1 MKEAI
6 HRDEVREAIRTHQE
20 TIDTPFREEAV
31 FLYAL
36 AQEMDRRFFNGLYY
50 PDGKKVPAPFIA
62 FDDLRNK
69 NTLAQYD
76 LYPDEYGIIG
86 KITFNT
92 TWYEDRDGI
101 QAWTRGRYSLGET
114 LLHEYVH
121 LWQQIG
127 RGKDPYTYEKHRKDT
142 HNKEFIAKAEELGI
156 HPMPVKGVHTRIAT
170 AGSPIDI
177 LLTEMGIAR
186 PAGAEN
192 KPDEDKSAW
201 ADWLIVIRGGEKK
214 KGRSTL
220 HK

>member
-1 MKEAI
+1 
-6 HRDEVREAIRTHQE
+6 
-20 TIDTPFREEAV
+20 
-31 FLYAL
+31 
-36 AQEMDRRFFNGLYY
+36 
-50 PDGKKVPAPFIA
+50 
-62 FDDLRNK
+62 
-69 NTLAQYD
+69 
-76 LYPDEYGIIG
+76 
-86 KITFNT
+86 
-92 TWYEDRDGI
+92 
-101 QAWTRGRYSLGET
+101 

-186 PAGAEN
+186 PAEAEG
-192 KPDEDKSAW
+192 KPDDDKSTW

-214 KGRSTL
+214 IGKSSL
-220 HK
+220 HKWKCPECGLNVRMGKAGDPMLRHHTCETAVGHPVFLIPGDVYVAKDGEGDNYRS